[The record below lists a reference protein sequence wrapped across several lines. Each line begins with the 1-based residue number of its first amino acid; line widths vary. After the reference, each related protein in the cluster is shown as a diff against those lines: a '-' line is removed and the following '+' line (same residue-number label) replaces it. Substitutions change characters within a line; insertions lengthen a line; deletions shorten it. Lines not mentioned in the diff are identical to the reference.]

1 MLSWSAVSALQEEF
15 ARERAQVDAVVAS
28 IEEEDR
34 QEEAARRAQ
43 QAATRDYVQSFVEEQ
58 HRLKQR
64 RQQELDAE
72 DARSAQ
78 PISSHCTP
86 TALILHCRSLGR
98 YSGLLRVLAIY
109 RQL

>member
-1 MLSWSAVSALQEEF
+1 MLSWSALSATQEEF

-34 QEEAARRAQ
+34 QEAAARRAQ
-43 QAATRDYVQSFVEEQ
+43 QTATRDYVQSFVEEQ

-72 DARSAQ
+72 DARQAQ
-78 PISSHCTP
+78 PSCFQGTN
-86 TALILHCRSLGR
+86 TALILHWHLFARC
-98 YSGLLRVLAIY
+98 SGSGPC
-109 RQL
+109 